1 MRTMYVVVSEDV
13 AKDLKLETIRENNGG
28 EYLLRNKDIMHLQ
41 GDSLAEKAERLGGY
55 ILTQSQA
62 SKFLNGKLTKKKD
75 KL

>member
-28 EYLLRNKDIMHLQ
+28 EYLLRNKDITHLE

-55 ILTQSQA
+55 ILTQSEA
-62 SKFLNGKLTKKKD
+62 SKFLNGKNINKKER
-75 KL
+75 